1 MRILITGGS
10 GLVGKALS
18 ERLNHLGHEVVILTR
33 KKRNLPLVTEFL
45 WDETAEIDSVDAVV
59 HLAGESIAGGR
70 WTKARKQK
78 IIDSRIQTLR
88 LLSEKIKTCKVLVGA
103 SASGYYGGNRDEE
116 ILEESS
122 DNGND
127 FLAQCCQ
134 LWEAE
139 EQAFSEKM
147 HSKLVIIRTGLV
159 LSDQGGALPLMAMP
173 TRYYLGADL
182 GSGKQWVSWIHI
194 DDLVEMYVQA
204 ITDDTIAGV
213 FNAVTPQPVRFSA
226 FNQQLAKSLN
236 RKIILPHIPSFLLR
250 IVLGEMAVLL
260 TGSLK
265 MKTRWPGIFQYPDI
279 AGALND
285 IYRRNH

>member
-33 KKRNLPLVTEFL
+33 KRRNLPFVTEFL
-45 WDETAEIDSVDAVV
+45 WDEIAEIDSVDAVV

-204 ITDDTIAGV
+204 ITDDTVEGIYNGC
-213 FNAVTPQPVRFSA
+213 THKTVRFTD
-226 FNQQLAKSLN
+226 FNRQLADCLGRKIWLPGIPKGVLKLALGDMSVLLLGSLN
-236 RKIILPHIPSFLLR
+236 
-250 IVLGEMAVLL
+250 
-260 TGSLK
+260 
-265 MKTRWPGIFQYPDI
+265 MKTRWPKPFRYPDI
-279 AGALND
+279 AGALNV